1 MKSAFAVFVYLFVCV
16 RVHACVCVFV
26 CVCVCVCVFVCVYV
40 RGRSAALFCDVHRT
54 FPQPLRPFVFSR
66 RFWTTA
72 ANQEKHERVLEA
84 VKKVEN
90 EVQLMQTLFLRN
102 TA

>member
-1 MKSAFAVFVYLFVCV
+1 MRKSRDVRRPAAVAPLDGESDAAV
-16 RVHACVCVFV
+16 REFNFFRQSEAEIQEEA
-26 CVCVCVCVFVCVYV
+26 
-40 RGRSAALFCDVHRT
+40 GDLIEE
-54 FPQPLRPFVFSR
+54 
-66 RFWTTA
+66 FWTTA